1 MFWWNS
7 MDTGRSRAGKNSQM
21 KMAWVPRI
29 QLWKE
34 EKKYTFLL
42 KTRWKKLYILMKH
55 YKERSKACC
64 LQFLFFFPP
73 TKPWNFALLYTS
85 LPNPQWPGSQER
97 EHFVRKVVSSAAL
110 GCCSAP
116 RSFWG
121 WAHAN
126 AYRHKN
132 SLPPWV
138 TGTLLIT
145 AGGNGHHWENSLLCR
160 TLICAKPANNY
171 TGVSIFLYWTL
182 CAHSSPWRFTLI
194 YRTES
199 SYYKKK
205 KERKKINPFAYFD
218 FVFVNFWTDGNIPQ
232 WKFYKNFHLLTEC
245 RPEIFPWWKSR
256 VWVIK
261 QALCYLPGIFTLQ
274 SEESESP
281 SITVT
286 TFFFPLHLGKWPIP
300 SSQAQ

>member
-1 MFWWNS
+1 M
-7 MDTGRSRAGKNSQM
+7 
-21 KMAWVPRI
+21 
-29 QLWKE
+29 
-34 EKKYTFLL
+34 
-42 KTRWKKLYILMKH
+42 
-55 YKERSKACC
+55 
-64 LQFLFFFPP
+64 
-73 TKPWNFALLYTS
+73 LLYTS
-85 LPNPQWPGSQER
+85 HPNPQWPGSQER
-97 EHFVRKVVSSAAL
+97 EHFVRKVVSSEAL
-110 GCCSAP
+110 GCCSDP

-132 SLPPWV
+132 SLPPWL
-138 TGTLLIT
+138 TGTLLM
-145 AGGNGHHWENSLLCR
+145 AVGGNGHHWENSLLCR
-160 TLICAKPANNY
+160 TSICAKPANNY

-205 KERKKINPFAYFD
+205 KERKSTHLLTLILFLLISEQMVTYHNGSFIKISIF
-218 FVFVNFWTDGNIPQ
+218 
-232 WKFYKNFHLLTEC
+232 LTEC
-245 RPEIFPWWKSR
+245 RPEIFPWWKSG